1 MYSPDRACT
10 EVKDILAQAKKF
22 GVFLLPVKLYNRI
35 NRAYATGN
43 LIAMDD
49 NLRHTKSAYSKQA
62 YNKIDNTSQ
71 DYQCQLL
78 QQSGDG
84 TAPRTDVVVID
95 PYSHRSPKVS
105 TQVTLNFKINNRS
118 NTNTSITRLIRITL
132 FQSKYLHSC
141 TRISGY
147 ILLNNN

>member
-1 MYSPDRACT
+1 M
-10 EVKDILAQAKKF
+10 LAIAK
-22 GVFLLPVKLYNRI
+22 
-35 NRAYATGN
+35 
-43 LIAMDD
+43 
-49 NLRHTKSAYSKQA
+49 
-62 YNKIDNTSQ
+62 
-71 DYQCQLL
+71 
-78 QQSGDG
+78 SGDG

-118 NTNTSITRLIRITL
+118 NTNTSITNTNNI